1 MGSFAM
7 EGDVGG
13 AVARDD
19 ATVCKATNPRTN
31 KKLTHHLMIIVD
43 PVIK

>member
-1 MGSFAM
+1 MANFAM

-19 ATVCKATNPRTN
+19 ATVRKTPLLSELTN
-31 KKLTHHLMIIVD
+31 KDVFYNY
-43 PVIK
+43 